1 MFRRRRPVPPRNV
14 RVELGDGRVVPCEL
28 VYAGFAE
35 GVHQWRVVTPV
46 AISDGEGGAVL
57 RADLIPG
64 RTAITLPVVEV

>member
-1 MFRRRRPVPPRNV
+1 MLRRRRPVPPRNV

-35 GVHQWRVVTPV
+35 GVHQWRVVTP
-46 AISDGEGGAVL
+46 IFIEDGEDAVM

>member
-35 GVHQWRVVTPV
+35 GVHQWRVVTPI
-46 AISDGEGGAVL
+46 AIGDGEGAVL

-64 RTAITLPVVEV
+64 RTAITLPVVEG

>member
-1 MFRRRRPVPPRNV
+1 MLRRRRPVPPRNV

-35 GVHQWRVVTPV
+35 GVHQWRVVTP
-46 AISDGEGGAVL
+46 ILIEDGEGAVL

>member
-14 RVELGDGRVVPCEL
+14 RVEWGDGRVVPCEL

-46 AISDGEGGAVL
+46 AISEGAVL

>member
-14 RVELGDGRVVPCEL
+14 RVEWGDGRVVPCEL

-46 AISDGEGGAVL
+46 AISDGEGAVM